1 MRQQPRT
8 RSILRAQRNRRGR
21 KATAWC
27 IQVLTIGV
35 AILAGTLS
43 CLVFVRTAERSSDE
57 HINRREDYFVQIG
70 SKNAVS
76 SDTSRH
82 TTDAASENTDSW
94 LDRIE
99 VGTML
104 GSGQYSYVFEAILDS
119 TIHTSIDTEKA
130 YVVKVSGNYADLD
143 PDVAEEN
150 FDLAALAV
158 EIVDLLSPHPSIPE
172 TLHFVKN
179 TPNIFWDSI
188 SRSTSGHR
196 ANHLELPPDISTED
210 RERIL
215 SCTNISITVSERA
228 VPTHDHL
235 LDYSLNLP
243 ASMVRCFWRQLFEV
257 LAYAHGRNVMMY
269 DTKLWNFM
277 LSNGSVIAFDWNMGL
292 IYDNETF
299 GKQSERK
306 YGRAY
311 PPQYLA
317 VHCHDVNRLGKRI
330 GEYLA
335 ELSITK
341 NRRDEGGGGIDRFHP
356 ISKHDQEL
364 LRDMKNLMEKESPPH
379 LKWLVD
385 NHEYFSIGQ
394 NDEGC
399 SLKW

>member
-1 MRQQPRT
+1 M
-8 RSILRAQRNRRGR
+8 
-21 KATAWC
+21 
-27 IQVLTIGV
+27 
-35 AILAGTLS
+35 
-43 CLVFVRTAERSSDE
+43 
-57 HINRREDYFVQIG
+57 
-70 SKNAVS
+70 
-76 SDTSRH
+76 
-82 TTDAASENTDSW
+82 
-94 LDRIE
+94 
-99 VGTML
+99 
-104 GSGQYSYVFEAILDS
+104 FEAILDS
-119 TIHTSIDTEKA
+119 TIHDPEKE
-130 YVVKVSGNYADLD
+130 YVVKISGNYADLD

-150 FDLAALAV
+150 FDLAAMAV
-158 EIVDLLSPHPSIPE
+158 EILDRLSPHPSIPE
-172 TLHFVKN
+172 TFHFVKN
-179 TPNIFWDSI
+179 MRNIFWDNI
-188 SRSTSGHR
+188 THSTNGYRTS
-196 ANHLELPPDISTED
+196 HLELPPDISRKS

-243 ASMVRCFWRQLFEV
+243 ASMVRCFWRRLFEL

-269 DTKLWNFM
+269 DTKLVNFM
-277 LSNGSVIAFDWNMGL
+277 LSNGSIIAFDWNRGL
-292 IYDNETF
+292 IYVNESL
-299 GKQSERK
+299 GKESKRK

-311 PPQYLA
+311 PPQYLS
-317 VHCHDVNRLGKRI
+317 VHHHDVNRLGKRI

-341 NRRDEGGGGIDRFHP
+341 TRRDEGGGGIDRFPP

-364 LRDMKNLMEKESPPH
+364 LRKMKNVMERGSPPH